1 MQLRW
6 DVVLAD
12 NLYRVKSGIH
22 NRLIPRNLEKRINSY
37 PYLCPDTYLYKS
49 QLRITSQNNLEEFLQ
64 NAPTISECKSLYI
77 IGELVVDLIKKLPQL
92 ETFKTENLVI
102 MESDTQQSTKELEQL
117 LIISKNIFSNNLM
130 GSHKSITP
138 IPLGLERQAYRS
150 AGKIS
155 NFQVPGKT
163 DPTKR
168 KIDFLI
174 AWNDGTNTK
183 RIDYRREFMSSG
195 KGLVLN
201 TRVHSKTI
209 HKLMR
214 KSLFIPSPA
223 GNGLDCHRTWEAL
236 YLGSVPVV
244 LKKEF
249 CGDETWPVHVVDS
262 WEELISLSRNELE
275 NLYTAKALTRSQAL
289 AYSDSLLKRVFND

>member
-6 DVVLAD
+6 DTVLFD
-12 NLYRVKSGIH
+12 NLYRVKSGLH
-22 NRLIPRNLEKRINSY
+22 NRLVPKNLEKRISSY
-37 PYLCPDTYLYKS
+37 PYLCPDTYLHKS
-49 QLRITSQNNLEEFLQ
+49 QLSITSHNDLEEFLQ
-64 NAPTISECKSLYI
+64 NSSTISESKSLYI
-77 IGELVVDLIKKLPQL
+77 IGELVGDLIKKLPQL
-92 ETFKTENLVI
+92 ETFKTENIII
-102 MESDTQQSTKELEQL
+102 MESDTQQSTKELERL
-117 LIISKNIFSNNLM
+117 LVISKNIYSNNLID
-130 GSHKSITP
+130 SHKSITP

-155 NFQVPGKT
+155 NFRVPGEI
-163 DPTKR
+163 DPKKR

-174 AWNDGTNTK
+174 AWNDGTNRERTN
-183 RIDYRREFMSSG
+183 YRKEFMKSG

-214 KSLFIPSPA
+214 NSLFVPSPA

-244 LKKEF
+244 LRKDF
-249 CGDETWPVHVVDS
+249 CGDETWPVHVVES
-262 WEELISLSRNELE
+262 WKEIIELSRNELE
-275 NLYTAKALTRSQAL
+275 SLYRKKVKSRSQAL
-289 AYSDSLLKRVFND
+289 AFSQSILEKVFDE